1 MLRKHSGGSSF
12 FSTKM
17 SQSPPKLHML
27 HIRPLTCHTSPAKI
41 SSLDETLNTMCYYY
55 CLSFILDH
63 TGLLDDSSQIIEFLT
78 PARAQCKAL
87 AQQFDLDPN
96 ALSNASTDPFDIM
109 LDKLLNTKKV
119 TPKQLADALG
129 SRQVGHG
136 QLAEKIILYQFSE

>member
-1 MLRKHSGGSSF
+1 MPTHLLRF
-12 FSTKM
+12 
-17 SQSPPKLHML
+17 
-27 HIRPLTCHTSPAKI
+27 PLKI
-41 SSLDETLNTMCYYY
+41 PSLDETLLVITNTPLVASNFPINTLVARQWPMNTIFY
-55 CLSFILDH
+55 
-63 TGLLDDSSQIIEFLT
+63 TGLLDDSTQIIEFLT

-119 TPKQLADALG
+119 TPKQLADALE

-136 QLAEKIILYQFSE
+136 QLAEKIILYKFSE